1 LDRISISRDI
11 AIENGQPETALSP
24 INSQN
29 GVITVPTGSLTTVG
43 NHSKVSLSF
52 PCADLKPILEEA
64 APTGERYFPFLR
76 SARLST
82 SPVEEFMRLY
92 NILLMLFNDEQ
103 AEIEKFIFEQNPGV
117 RSEMRP
123 KFKRPRRK
131 SLEKETIYTRLRNEL
146 GHNRTGGNLDKTQAE
161 MKKCLDEL
169 RALTKRAIELHS

>member
-1 LDRISISRDI
+1 MDRISISRDI
-11 AIENGQPETALSP
+11 AIEDGQPETALSP
-24 INSQN
+24 VNTQN
-29 GVITVPTGSLTTVG
+29 GVINVATGNLRTVA

-52 PCADLKPILEEA
+52 PCADLKPILEES

-82 SPVEEFMRLY
+82 GPVEEFMRLY

-103 AEIEKFIFEQNPGV
+103 ADIEKFIFEQNPGV

-161 MKKCLDEL
+161 MKGCLDEL
-169 RALTKRAIELHS
+169 RALTKRAIELRS